1 MRVAAT
7 SRARVA
13 AAAAEALGP
22 IHARVV
28 PGLFAATRIDTANSV
43 AALGVAAIW
52 VLVHNQARTRSGL
65 TAFIGEFD
73 RLLDAAFIPTHRAA
87 VLKANRNADS
97 FANRAVVARRRS
109 VWFEARILHKSAV
122 GAVLL
127 RDRHTDVVPRDVAA
141 RGLGRANESAA
152 HRVAASAGKEVGGK
166 AVVGRVAAGVLG
178 RGARSRRERRPRN
191 CDEQHQTA
199 D

>member
-22 IHARVV
+22 IHARFV
-28 PGLFAATRIDTANSV
+28 PSLFAATRIDTANSV
-43 AALGVAAIW
+43 AALGVATIW

-73 RLLDAAFIPTHRAA
+73 RLLDATFIPANRAA
-87 VLKANRNADS
+87 VLEAHGNTHCFAD
-97 FANRAVVARRRS
+97 RAVVARRRRMR
-109 VWFEARILHKSAV
+109 FKARVLHESAV

-127 RDRHTDVVPRDVAA
+127 GDRHANVVPCDIAA
-141 RGLGRANESAA
+141 
-152 HRVAASAGKEVGGK
+152 
-166 AVVGRVAAGVLG
+166 
-178 RGARSRRERRPRN
+178 
-191 CDEQHQTA
+191 
-199 D
+199 